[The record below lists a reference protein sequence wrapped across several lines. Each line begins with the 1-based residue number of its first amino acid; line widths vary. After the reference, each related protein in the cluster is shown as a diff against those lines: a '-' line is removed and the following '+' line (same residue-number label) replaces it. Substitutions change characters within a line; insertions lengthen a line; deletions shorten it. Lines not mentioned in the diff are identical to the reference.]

1 MVFPIRGPHS
11 PPVNFY
17 FSVEHLMKVISYV
30 RILALALAGAG
41 AYAQPLPPGAVIVAS
56 GLDNPRG
63 LRFGRGNQLFVA
75 EAGTGGSNS
84 TIGTCDAQ
92 VPFPLGPLRG
102 GLTGRVTRLNPAGQK
117 KTIASGLPSAL
128 SSDAC
133 RGRLRPS
140 PAPRRAP
147 PPRDPRRRGCIRL
160 QVPTRRVRRSAW
172 RPLRAAWM

>member
-102 GLTGRVTRLNPAGQK
+102 GLTGV
-117 KTIASGLPSAL
+117 
-128 SSDAC
+128 
-133 RGRLRPS
+133 S
-140 PAPRRAP
+140 PGSIRQAK
-147 PPRDPRRRGCIRL
+147 RRRSPLDC
-160 QVPTRRVRRSAW
+160 RRRFPAISRATQSSAS
-172 RPLRAAWM
+172 PM